1 LDERLVAP
9 PAADLGDHV
18 ALALCLKGP
27 ARGYLRRRFFPND
40 QERGRR
46 FTMKDAGIRRASERV
61 TLACKALSAAA
72 DDLAVAA
79 RRDGLLVDETVRSLE
94 VERERVCELAEEL
107 SNRARSLGMLAR
119 AVA

>member
-1 LDERLVAP
+1 
-9 PAADLGDHV
+9 
-18 ALALCLKGP
+18 LKAR
-27 ARGYLRRRFFPND
+27 ARGYLRRTFFAND

-46 FTMKDAGIRRASERV
+46 FAMRDAGIRRASERV
-61 TLACKALSAAA
+61 TLACKALSGAA

-79 RRDGLLVDETVRSLE
+79 RRDGLLVEETVQSLE

-107 SNRARSLGMLAR
+107 SNRARSLGTLAR